1 MAYFLTLSGHLYSV
15 LDQKQQNHRESHL
28 VGLINISM
36 HLNHTNHLHLRR
48 HYTHHVHLQ
57 SLRFLGRERLQCFQV
72 ADKFQYLDIFQDMV
86 LLLLTNGLWSNHQ

>member
-86 LLLLTNGLWSNHQ
+86 QLL